1 MPTPPA
7 LNSAPPSTAPSRS
20 AASQSAAPEP
30 ASTVTGEDGRA
41 RCAWVGSTDDL
52 VRYHDDEWGR
62 PVRGDTA
69 LFERIALEAFQSGLS
84 WLTILR
90 RREGFRAAFRQF
102 EPAAV
107 AAMTD
112 SDVEQLLGNE
122 AIIRNRRKIEATIAN
137 ARALVSWQD
146 EHPNALDA
154 LIWSFTPEPS
164 TRTRPA
170 TLADVPSATDLSRAL
185 AATLRDRGFQFVGPT
200 TMYAL
205 MQATGVV
212 DDHVV
217 GCWKAD

>member
-1 MPTPPA
+1 M
-7 LNSAPPSTAPSRS
+7 
-20 AASQSAAPEP
+20 
-30 ASTVTGEDGRA
+30 
-41 RCAWVGSTDDL
+41 
-52 VRYHDDEWGR
+52 
-62 PVRGDTA
+62 RGDTA

-112 SDVEQLLGNE
+112 ADVEQLLGNE

-170 TLADVPSATDLSRAL
+170 TLADVPSATDSSRAL
-185 AATLRDRGFQFVGPT
+185 AAALRDRGFRFVGVVISVGFFPVGVE
-200 TMYAL
+200 AL
-205 MQATGVV
+205 AAVGGEEVAQRGGDGGVA
-212 DDHVV
+212 V
-217 GCWKAD
+217 GGWRL